1 MSLGTLVASLLGK
14 ILACKEINRAG
25 EGFVIPSYR
34 YSMKSKD
41 FQYRFIF

>member
-1 MSLGTLVASLLGK
+1 MKLKKKKWGFVIMSLGTLVASLLGK

-34 YSMKSKD
+34 
-41 FQYRFIF
+41 